1 MRHVLEQLKCKRL
14 PIPSVGDDVELKPQ
28 KLLMKMYNGETTL
41 ENI

>member
-1 MRHVLEQLKCKRL
+1 MRHMLEQLKCKRL

-28 KLLMKMYNGETTL
+28 KLLMKMYNGKTTL